1 MNNFQFLLSSAENIL
16 YPNFGNPTVLP
27 LIVFLIFI
35 ISILADQIISVIE
48 KTWKILL
55 DKFYDPTV
63 DSYDPFG
70 DFTALDQNVIQVVTD
85 TATKFEDVAGNEE
98 AKAELQEV
106 VKFLKDPDSFS
117 KLGAGVPKG
126 VLLGGPPGTGKTL
139 LAKAIAGEAGTPF
152 LKVSGSQFVEL
163 LVGVGAARVRELFE
177 KARSLKPSIIF
188 IDEIDSIARA
198 RSGNNNMGG
207 GNDEREQTLN
217 QILTEMDG
225 FDTDGGVVVIAASNR
240 IDILDPALKRA
251 GRFDRQ
257 ITINNPNLKERQ
269 SILRVHAR
277 GKKFDELVSI
287 AQIAQ
292 RTIGFSGADLANLLN
307 EAAIL
312 ATRRKKIA
320 ITMQEV
326 NVSIDRVMIGLEGK
340 QISRVKARQLTG
352 FHEMGHAFV
361 GSLINENDGIE
372 KLTLIPRGNTQGTT
386 WTIPSPSQ
394 YNSRARFINQILISV
409 AGRAAEEIISGVSEC
424 TVGAQQDIAQMTRS
438 LRTMVLRYAM
448 SRLQELKQ
456 EAQQRNLS
464 FLGSDVKKELNNIVD
479 NFTTNFMDI
488 TYNEVIAFLEIIR
501 PGGEFLVDELMI
513 SEELSGKELRALA
526 RQYLSNLSSLEVLYN
541 TRQSSLFDLMG
552 PNLKKYIEEVENE
565 SKLKSKPELKLESK
579 PESKL
584 DKIVINPDAKPMLYW
599 D

>member
-1 MNNFQFLLSSAENIL
+1 MDIFQFISSNAYIIIPGILLFLS
-16 YPNFGNPTVLP
+16 
-27 LIVFLIFI
+27 LIFL
-35 ISILADQIISVIE
+35 SDKVINLFE
-48 KTWKILL
+48 KVWDSLSNRI
-55 DKFYDPTV
+55 YDPV
-63 DSYDPFG
+63 SDSSDPFG
-70 DFTALDQNVIQVVTD
+70 DFTGLDQNVVSVVTD
-85 TATKFEDVAGNEE
+85 TKIKFADVAGNEE
-98 AKAELQEV
+98 AKAELKEV
-106 VKFLKDPDSFS
+106 VKFLKDPDSFA

-177 KARSLKPSIIF
+177 KARSLEPSIIF

-198 RSGNNNMGG
+198 RSGNNSMGG

-225 FDTDGGVVVIAASNR
+225 FSSNTGVVVIAASNR
-240 IDILDPALKRA
+240 IDILDPAIKRA

-269 SILRVHAR
+269 AILKVHAK
-277 GKKFDELVSI
+277 GKKLDTSVSL

-312 ATRRKKIA
+312 ATRRKKST
-320 ITMQEV
+320 ITMEEV
-326 NVSIDRVMIGLEGK
+326 NLSVDRIVIGLEGK
-340 QISRVKARQLTG
+340 QVVRVKARQLTA

-372 KLTLIPRGNTQGTT
+372 KLTLVPRGNTQGTT

-394 YNSRARFINQILISV
+394 YNSRRIFVNQVLIAI
-409 AGRAAEEIISGVSEC
+409 AGRAAEEIVSGTGEC
-424 TVGAQQDIAQMTRS
+424 TVGSQQDLSQMTRTV
-438 LRTMVLRYAM
+438 RTMVLRYAM
-448 SRLQELKQ
+448 ARLQELKQ
-456 EAQQRNLS
+456 QAQQKNLF
-464 FLGSDVKKELNNIVD
+464 FLGSDVKQELNNIID

-488 TYNEVIAFLEIIR
+488 TYHEVVSFLEVIR
-501 PGGEFLVDELMI
+501 PGGERLVDQLMI
-513 SEELSGKELRALA
+513 SEELTGKDLRTIA
-526 RQYLSNLSSLEVLYN
+526 REYISNLTALEVLYN
-541 TRQSSLFDLMG
+541 SRQSSLFDLMT
-552 PNLKKYIEEVENE
+552 
-565 SKLKSKPELKLESK
+565 PELKKSISEIEEETERLIA
-579 PESKL
+579 
-584 DKIVINPDAKPMLYW
+584 DY
-599 D
+599 

>member
-1 MNNFQFLLSSAENIL
+1 MISDFILVSIFIHFNLVQIDMQQFIFFLSENDSFLSLSGNNSI
-16 YPNFGNPTVLP
+16 
-27 LIVFLIFI
+27 FLILGIGFFVF
-35 ISILADQIISVIE
+35 ILADQIISLVE
-48 KTWKILL
+48 KTWNTLSQRI
-55 DKFYDPTV
+55 YDPSV

-70 DFTALDQNVIQVVTD
+70 EFTALDQNVIQVVTD
-85 TATKFEDVAGNEE
+85 TQTKFEDVAGNEE
-98 AKAELQEV
+98 AKGELKEV
-106 VKFLKDPDSFS
+106 VKFLKDPETFS

-177 KARSLKPSIIF
+177 KARSLKSSIIF

-225 FDTDGGVVVIAASNR
+225 FESDSGIVVIAASNR
-240 IDILDPALKRA
+240 IDILDPAIKRA

-269 SILRVHAR
+269 SILKVHAR
-277 GKKFDELVSI
+277 GKKLDELVSI

-312 ATRRKKIA
+312 ATRRKKST
-320 ITMQEV
+320 ITMQEI
-326 NVSIDRVMIGLEGK
+326 NVSIDRVVIGLEGK
-340 QISRVKARQLTG
+340 QVSRVKARQLTG
-352 FHEMGHAFV
+352 FHEMGHAFI

-394 YNSRARFINQILISV
+394 YNSRNMFINQILIAI
-409 AGRAAEEIISGVSEC
+409 AGRAAEEIVGGVSEC
-424 TVGAQQDIAQMTRS
+424 TVGAQQDIAQMTRNV
-438 LRTMVLRYAM
+438 RTMILRYAM
-448 SRLQELKQ
+448 ARLQELKQ
-456 EAQQRNLS
+456 QAQQRNLS
-464 FLGSDVKKELNNIVD
+464 LGIL
-479 NFTTNFMDI
+479 
-488 TYNEVIAFLEIIR
+488 
-501 PGGEFLVDELMI
+501 
-513 SEELSGKELRALA
+513 
-526 RQYLSNLSSLEVLYN
+526 
-541 TRQSSLFDLMG
+541 
-552 PNLKKYIEEVENE
+552 
-565 SKLKSKPELKLESK
+565 
-579 PESKL
+579 
-584 DKIVINPDAKPMLYW
+584 
-599 D
+599 